1 MIKLDA
7 FIRAIQ
13 DAVLRANEG
22 LIDSGYDSLVS
33 KFFETE
39 DSSDDVHSALT
50 DALDATRSIKSSE
63 DKDKAR
69 DALSKARDAIKG
81 EGKQDIAKA
90 LSHLKAKEVTVQ
102 YPILVD
108 GEIQYKDVHI
118 PLVTLVPL
126 NFSSIEEVKLRT
138 DIEIYADNDDLQIN
152 FGKSGGVSRF
162 LNSRKR
168 APGHLEITLKPDEGP
183 EGVKLLIDGYER
195 ILRAQI
201 PS

>member
-22 LIDSGYDSLVS
+22 LIDSGYDSLLS
-33 KFFETE
+33 KFFDTE
-39 DSSDDVHSALT
+39 NNSDDVH
-50 DALDATRSIKSSE
+50 DALNNALKATRSIRSSD
-63 DKDKAR
+63 DKEKAR
-69 DALSKARDAIKG
+69 EALIKARDAIKG
-81 EGKQDIAKA
+81 GNKSDVAQA

-126 NFSSIEEVKLRT
+126 NFSSIEEVKLST
-138 DIEIYADNDDLQIN
+138 DIEIFADNDDLQIN
-152 FGKSGGVSRF
+152 FGKSSSVSKF

>member
-22 LIDSGYDSLVS
+22 LIDSGFDSLVD
-33 KFFETE
+33 KFFEERNNT
-39 DSSDDVHSALT
+39 DKVHGALN

-69 DALSKARDAIKG
+69 EALLKARDAIKG
-81 EGKQDIAKA
+81 DNNEDIAQS
-90 LSHLKAKEVTVQ
+90 LSQLKAKEVTVQ

-108 GEIQYKDVHI
+108 GEIHYKDVHI

-126 NFSSIEEVKLRT
+126 NFSSIEEVKLKT
-138 DIEIYADNDDLQIN
+138 EIEIFADDDDLHIN
-152 FGKSGGVSRF
+152 FGKSGSLSKFV
-162 LNSRKR
+162 NSRKR
-168 APGHLEITLKPDEGP
+168 APGHLEITLRPDEGP
-183 EGVKLLIDGYER
+183 EGIKLLIDGYER